1 MWPLDH
7 RQTDNPACMS
17 RVLFQT
23 CEMKVSKDH
32 VSDSWQMTSRL
43 NQQPCLT
50 SVSQHCRPAWPA
62 SVGFTFTVL
71 CVLDQCTA
79 FSHTTYM
86 SISPQIWQRK
96 LFIVKCRQLSCPAD
110 LCSVFSPYMCVCV
123 WACHWPQVVPC
134 GVGFTKSRQATFWSR
149 LAAAYRHTS
158 YHTSNSQLCSHH
170 NRFLLLKTNTYII
183 HHSYTTLPTHQCLL
197 QPRLSHAKP
206 RSARSSRAKPGQAEV
221 GQVKLG

>member
-50 SVSQHCRPAWPA
+50 SVSRHCRPAWPASVGIAALPDQRQSALQTCLTSVSRHCSPAWPA

-96 LFIVKCRQLSCPAD
+96 LFVVKCRQLSRPAD
-110 LCSVFSPYMCVCV
+110 LCSVFSPYTDKCVSV
-123 WACHWPQVVPC
+123 YGHVTDP
-134 GVGFTKSRQATFWSR
+134 R
-149 LAAAYRHTS
+149 LCPVELV
-158 YHTSNSQLCSHH
+158 SQSPDKPLSDHAWQ
-170 NRFLLLKTNTYII
+170 
-183 HHSYTTLPTHQCLL
+183 LPTDTHHIIRQTVNCVHITTD
-197 QPRLSHAKP
+197 SFY
-206 RSARSSRAKPGQAEV
+206 
-221 GQVKLG
+221 

>member
-110 LCSVFSPYMCVCV
+110 LCSVFSPYTGKCVSV
-123 WACHWPQVVPC
+123 YGHVTDP
-134 GVGFTKSRQATFWSR
+134 R
-149 LAAAYRHTS
+149 LCPVELV
-158 YHTSNSQLCSHH
+158 SQSPDKPLSDHAWQ
-170 NRFLLLKTNTYII
+170 
-183 HHSYTTLPTHQCLL
+183 LPTDTHHIIRQTVNCVHITTD
-197 QPRLSHAKP
+197 SFY
-206 RSARSSRAKPGQAEV
+206 
-221 GQVKLG
+221 